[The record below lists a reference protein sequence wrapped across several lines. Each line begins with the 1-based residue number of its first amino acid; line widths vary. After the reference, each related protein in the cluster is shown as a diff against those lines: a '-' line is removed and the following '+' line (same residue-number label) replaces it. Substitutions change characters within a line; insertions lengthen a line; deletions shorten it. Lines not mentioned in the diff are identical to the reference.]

1 MTTVPHAWRTP
12 DVRRAI
18 RAAAAAGL
26 DVTAV
31 DFRADGFRLLT
42 RPAAPA
48 PMAAKPEGEP
58 DGPEDE
64 VARKRAQ
71 LARKRKAEGRAAGG

>member
-18 RAAAAAGL
+18 RAARAADL
-26 DVTAV
+26 EVTAV

-42 RPAAPA
+42 RPAAAA
-48 PMAAKPEGEP
+48 PMLPPPEGEP

-64 VARKRAQ
+64 VARKRADLERQ
-71 LARKRKAEGRAAGG
+71 RAARRAAGS